1 MVQFGGCATYL
12 RSILG
17 IQSKGPHSLAII
29 VNTMC
34 RRFLLLSLLLLG
46 SVSPVSA
53 QLNYD
58 FPQFWHETST
68 FTSGPFKWQTEDWVN
83 VSLVGVGTLFAL
95 QADATVRKQVLTSRD
110 YYNAFEPGRM
120 YGELYSPP
128 VFFSAFAAY
137 SLIANDTRARKIAY
151 EIGQSSLYA
160 AGVVL
165 AAKIIVGRS
174 RPNVSDSEKSF
185 LPFRIF
191 SLGDDYHSFPSGHTA
206 VAFVLSTVFSRNI
219 QPLWGKILAY
229 APAMYTAASRVYQ
242 NFHWTSDVFAGA
254 FIGYFVAK
262 WAVDLHERGNAS
274 AGSSAAMKGSAF
286 EPSSYFPPLVISIP
300 IN

>member
-1 MVQFGGCATYL
+1 M
-12 RSILG
+12 
-17 IQSKGPHSLAII
+17 
-29 VNTMC
+29 
-34 RRFLLLSLLLLG
+34 RRTLLLPALLLIG
-46 SVSPVSA
+46 AVSPASE
-53 QLNYD
+53 QLTYD
-58 FPQFWHETST
+58 FPQFWRETGT
-68 FTSGPFKWQTEDWVN
+68 FASGPFNWQTQDWVN

-95 QADATVRKQVLTSRD
+95 QADQTVRKQVLANRD

-128 VFFSAFAAY
+128 IFFSAFAAY
-137 SLIANDTRARKIAY
+137 SLVANDTRARKIAY

-160 AGVVL
+160 AGIVL

-206 VAFVLSTVFSRNI
+206 VAFVLSTVLSRNI

-262 WAVDLHERGNAS
+262 WAVDLHERGNAG
-274 AGSSAAMKGSAF
+274 AGASSAMKGSAF
-286 EPSSYFPPLVISIP
+286 DPSSSLPPLAISIP

>member
-1 MVQFGGCATYL
+1 MGDL
-12 RSILG
+12 SR
-17 IQSKGPHSLAII
+17 GPKP
-29 VNTMC
+29 
-34 RRFLLLSLLLLG
+34 RRHPESTIKLNAMYRNFLLSALLLLG
-46 SVSPVSA
+46 SVAPAVA
-53 QLNYD
+53 QLTYD
-58 FPQFWHETST
+58 FPQFWRETGT
-68 FTSGPFKWQTEDWVN
+68 FASGPFNWQTQDWVN

-95 QADATVRKQVLTSRD
+95 QADQTVRKQVLANRD
-110 YYNAFEPGRM
+110 YYDAFEPGRM

-128 VFFSAFAAY
+128 ILFSAFAAY
-137 SLIANDTRARKIAY
+137 SLIANDTRSRKIAY

-160 AGVVL
+160 AGIVL

-206 VAFVLSTVFSRNI
+206 VAFVLSTVLSRNI

-242 NFHWTSDVFAGA
+242 NLHWTSDVFAGA

-262 WAVDLHERGNAS
+262 WAVDLHERGS
-274 AGSSAAMKGSAF
+274 AGSTNTTAMQRS
-286 EPSSYFPPLVISIP
+286 PYPPPSYFPIVISIP